1 MDFSLMIVTT
11 NTITRA
17 TLKFNTFL
25 VRRYTS
31 SSFQWKTQ
39 NSKTRFFYVKMR
51 MLATLGSLNTMKF
64 HFWHIPIDAISW
76 CSFFSPFI
84 FCDTCLYNFFF
95 LFLFYTHFSHWT
107 EIFSSTFCW
116 SKWFVY
122 FYFVVS
128 FWFFRNWGT
137 KKIKENTA
145 PHKLFGN
152 SVTFFLNCNV
162 HRRPQNRKT
171 Q

>member
-95 LFLFYTHFSHWT
+95 CFCFIHTFHTELKSFLRLFVGLNGSFIFILSCLFDS
-107 EIFSSTFCW
+107 
-116 SKWFVY
+116 FVIEEQ
-122 FYFVVS
+122 
-128 FWFFRNWGT
+128 
-137 KKIKENTA
+137 KK
-145 PHKLFGN
+145 
-152 SVTFFLNCNV
+152 
-162 HRRPQNRKT
+162 
-171 Q
+171 